1 MAKKPAAKA
10 SSARKRP
17 GRSRTAARAAGTAQA
32 TGEQRPSRSM
42 QLVPA
47 ASVLT
52 SVTRIASFDGA
63 SVSLLPKSEWE
74 TGDYVIGD
82 VPESS
87 NPPYDLELTTGRMA
101 DVVAG
106 DAVVGAFGR
115 RSATLEAVGDWTEIG
130 SDLRMHALTRAGV
143 LGRATSATP
152 ASRTILVPLTYR
164 GHVMIGGEKATMPSF
179 VTPVEPRPLTAP
191 VVLVIGTSMSAG
203 KTTSAVVLIRRLR
216 EMGLRVA
223 ASKVTGVARYRE
235 ILGMSDAGAS
245 PTVDFVDAGLP
256 STIVG
261 PDEYHVAL
269 EHMLSRLAAGEPDVV
284 VIECGSSPLEAY
296 NVDLAAAA
304 LAPNVRCT
312 VLCASDPYAVVGVA
326 SAYDVVPDLVAGKAT
341 STDAGVALCERLSGV
356 LSMNLIEPATHP
368 VLDTLLAEKLGL

>member
-1 MAKKPAAKA
+1 MKAKRSTSKKRPTRTTRAESAQAHPQTAETTTRSRPTRLLPAAA
-10 SSARKRP
+10 V
-17 GRSRTAARAAGTAQA
+17 
-32 TGEQRPSRSM
+32 M
-42 QLVPA
+42 
-47 ASVLT
+47 T

-63 SVSLLPKSEWE
+63 RVSLLPRSEWA
-74 TGDYVIGD
+74 TGDYVLGE
-82 VPESS
+82 VPDTFDT
-87 NPPYDLELTTGRMA
+87 PFDIELTTGRMA

-106 DAVVGAFGR
+106 DTIVGAFGR

-152 ASRTILVPLTYR
+152 FARTRLVPLTYR
-164 GHVMIGGEKATMPSF
+164 GHVLIDGVKATMPGF
-179 VTPVEPRPLTAP
+179 VRPVERRPLTAP

-203 KTTSAVVLIRRLR
+203 KTTSVIVLIRRLR

-223 ASKVTGVARYRE
+223 ATKVTGVARYRE
-235 ILGMSDAGAS
+235 ILGMGDAGAS

-256 STIVG
+256 STIVS
-261 PDEYHVAL
+261 PKEYRVAL

-284 VIECGSSPLEAY
+284 VVECGSSPLEAY
-296 NVDLAAAA
+296 NVDVASAA

-326 SAYDVVPDLVAGKAT
+326 TAYDVVPDLVAGKAT

-356 LSMNLIEPATHP
+356 LSMNLIEPATHR

>member
-1 MAKKPAAKA
+1 MKGKRSTSKKKPTRTPRAE
-10 SSARKRP
+10 SAQAHSQTAEVTTP
-17 GRSRTAARAAGTAQA
+17 RSRPTR
-32 TGEQRPSRSM
+32 
-42 QLVPA
+42 LLPA
-47 ASVLT
+47 AAVMT

-63 SVSLLPKSEWE
+63 RVSLLPRSEWA
-74 TGDYVIGD
+74 TGDYVLGEVPDTFDTPFD
-82 VPESS
+82 V
-87 NPPYDLELTTGRMA
+87 ELTTGRMA

-106 DAVVGAFGR
+106 DTIVGAFGR

-152 ASRTILVPLTYR
+152 FARTRLVPLTYR
-164 GHVMIGGEKATMPSF
+164 GHVLIDGVKATMPGF
-179 VTPVEPRPLTAP
+179 VRPVERRPLMAP

-203 KTTSAVVLIRRLR
+203 KTTSVIVLIRRLR
-216 EMGLRVA
+216 EMGLKVA
-223 ASKVTGVARYRE
+223 ATKVTGVARYRE

-256 STIVG
+256 STIVSAKA
-261 PDEYHVAL
+261 YRRAL

-284 VIECGSSPLEAY
+284 VVECGSSPLEGY
-296 NVDLAAAA
+296 NVDVASAA

-326 SAYDVVPDLVAGKAT
+326 TAYDVVPDLVAGKAT

>member
-1 MAKKPAAKA
+1 MKARKPPTGKKP
-10 SSARKRP
+10 SRRARVA
-17 GRSRTAARAAGTAQA
+17 GTDAAGHGAAA
-32 TGEQRPSRSM
+32 TVEHRGRPPHR
-42 QLVPA
+42 LA
-47 ASVLT
+47 AAVLT
-52 SVTRIASFDGA
+52 SVTRIASFEGA
-63 SVSLLPKSEWE
+63 GISLLPRSQWA
-74 TGDYVIGD
+74 TGDYVVGEVPDTLDTPFD
-82 VPESS
+82 V
-87 NPPYDLELTTGRMA
+87 ELATGRMA

-106 DAVVGAFGR
+106 DVLVGAFGR

-143 LGRATSATP
+143 LGRATSVTP
-152 ASRTILVPLTYR
+152 AARAHLVPLTYR
-164 GHVMIGGEKATMPSF
+164 GHVTVGGAKVTMASF
-179 VTPVEPRPLTAP
+179 VEPVERRPLTAP

-203 KTTSAVVLIRRLR
+203 KTTSVIVLIRRLR

-223 ASKVTGVARYRE
+223 ATKVTGVARYRE

-256 STIVG
+256 STLVS
-261 PDEYHVAL
+261 PKEYRVAL

-284 VIECGSSPLEAY
+284 VVECGSSPLEAY
-296 NVDLAAAA
+296 NVDVASAA

-326 SAYDVVPDLVAGKAT
+326 TAYDVVPDLVAGKAT
-341 STDAGVALCERLSGV
+341 STDAGIALCERLSGV
-356 LSMNLIEPATHP
+356 LSMNLIEPATHR